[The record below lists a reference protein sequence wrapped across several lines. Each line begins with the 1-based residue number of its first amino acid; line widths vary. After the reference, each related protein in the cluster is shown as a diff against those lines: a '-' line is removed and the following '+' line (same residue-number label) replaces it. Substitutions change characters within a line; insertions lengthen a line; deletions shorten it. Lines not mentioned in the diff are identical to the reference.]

1 MADIETALNMCDIDA
16 KQLDVLSRDL
26 PRERLLQQLPIV
38 SPQSIYQLM
47 VECRK
52 EYELLINLRCEQLAY
67 QHKLFEEVSIRN
79 DQLFEQRGIYPVVQT
94 WMVENQLTNESLTEF
109 CINMQSSP
117 DREVSQKN
125 VYFDSPTAAYMAL
138 SCNPESRSVA

>member
-1 MADIETALNMCDIDA
+1 MADINLESLNDYFLNPFPEPDQKTGEVQENPGQNANQSEPIIQALLKKADLCITDIKTALGMCEIDV

-38 SPQSIYQLM
+38 SPQCIYQLM

-67 QHKLFEEVSIRN
+67 QH
-79 DQLFEQRGIYPVVQT
+79 
-94 WMVENQLTNESLTEF
+94 
-109 CINMQSSP
+109 
-117 DREVSQKN
+117 
-125 VYFDSPTAAYMAL
+125 
-138 SCNPESRSVA
+138 